1 VTEPIAADRD
11 LRRDLAPQVLVR
23 LLRQH
28 GSDQFGRCEDA
39 VQEAL
44 LAAHRQWPQ
53 AMPQDPHAWLV
64 TTARRRYVDAVRSDS
79 RRRDR
84 ERRFIELEGRPAEA
98 IAPSQDDT
106 LRLIELCCHPALPRT
121 GRIALT
127 LRAVGGLSTSQ
138 IAHAYALPEATIAQ
152 RIVRAKRRLRE
163 AGATF
168 PPAVDTRERLPAVL
182 AVLYLMFTEAHHTT
196 AGNPA
201 TDTELAVEAI
211 RLMRLVVAAV
221 ADDTEATGLLALM
234 LLTQARQPG
243 RISESG
249 ELIPLDEQD
258 RALWNP
264 VLIEEGLDL
273 LTHAVPGAVPGPY
286 LLQGCIA
293 GLHAQ
298 AESTEAT
305 DWHEIRAI
313 YRLLQQQSPANASIA
328 VNAAVAQAMVAGP
341 EAGLAALAALSPQ
354 PSRAHGVAAHLF
366 ERIGDAHSAARAYRQ
381 AIKHTTSTAERNYL
395 HRRLAA
401 LSGGTNTSEGPVNKE
416 IPR

>member
-1 VTEPIAADRD
+1 MTKPNAADRD
-11 LRRDLAPQVLVR
+11 LWRDLAPQVLVR

-28 GSDQFGRCEDA
+28 GSDQFDRCEDA

-84 ERRFIELEGRPAEA
+84 EQRFAELEGHLAEA
-98 IAPSQDDT
+98 IAPAPAQDDT
-106 LRLIELCCHPALPRT
+106 LRLIELCCHPALTRP
-121 GRIALT
+121 GQIALT
-127 LRAVGGLSTSQ
+127 LRAVGGLSTPQ

-168 PPAVDTRERLPAVL
+168 PPAVAAHERLPAVL

-211 RLMRLVVAAV
+211 RLMRLVAAV

-264 VLIEEGLDL
+264 GLIEEGLDL
-273 LTHAVPGAVPGPY
+273 LDHAVPGATPGPY

-293 GLHAQ
+293 GLHAH
-298 AESTEAT
+298 AESTETT

-313 YRLLQQQSPANASIA
+313 YRLLQRQSPTNASIA
-328 VNAAVAQAMVAGP
+328 VNAAVAEAMVAGP

-354 PSRAHGVAAHLF
+354 PPRAQSVAAHLF
-366 ERIGDAHSAARAYRQ
+366 ERIGDADSAAEAYRR

-401 LSGGTNTSEGPVNKE
+401 LSGGTSTSEGQ
-416 IPR
+416 